1 MLPVALSNTSCKTTK
16 TAIDS
21 RITQGNHSAG
31 FNKTADTVYIYCID
45 SVTVRMKGDTV
56 FMDKIKKQFI
66 YRIKSD
72 TITQKDSIWVDR
84 DVLVEREKGLSW
96 LEQTQ
101 MKGFWFLLVILLL
114 IIIYTLVKKRLKK

>member
-1 MLPVALSNTSCKTTK
+1 
-16 TAIDS
+16 
-21 RITQGNHSAG
+21 
-31 FNKTADTVYIYCID
+31 
-45 SVTVRMKGDTV
+45 MKGDTV